1 MLMGSFTLY
10 RMSKKMQYLISSI
23 IIIAVA
29 GICYLFVD
37 YIGYRSVALVLLFV
51 VSVLAA
57 ILDIGP
63 LLLSAFLSAL
73 IWDFFFIPPKFL
85 FHVESTE
92 DILLLLMYF
101 VVALVNA
108 LLIYRIRKA
117 EKESNEKRE
126 KEKTIKLYN
135 TLLNSLSHELRT
147 PIATIVGSTDT
158 LQENN
163 LNLSEENKNTL
174 ISEIS
179 LAALRLN
186 QQVENLLNIQRLEAG
201 FLQLHKDWCD
211 VNELIYRVV
220 HQIQE
225 KNTKHTFNI
234 QIQEALPYFKL
245 DDGVMEQVLYNIL
258 LNAVIYTKPSVIH
271 IKVSKFDFNKMD
283 ISEPDNLNV
292 ELVIVIRDE
301 GKGFPE
307 NEIDKVFDKF
317 YRLQHSK
324 TGGTGLGLSIVK
336 GFVEAHN
343 GTVRLKNNTTGGA
356 EFTIVIPAET
366 TYINALKNE

>member
-1 MLMGSFTLY
+1 MLLTSFTLY
-10 RMSKKMQYLISSI
+10 RMSKKLQYLISSI
-23 IIIAVA
+23 IIILVA
-29 GICYLFVD
+29 GVCYLFVD

-57 ILDIGP
+57 VLDIAP
-63 LLLSAFLSAL
+63 LLLSAFMTAL

-85 FHVESTE
+85 FYVESTE
-92 DILLLLMYF
+92 DVLLLLMYF

-163 LNLSEENKNTL
+163 LNLSDENKNTL

-225 KNTKHTFNI
+225 KNTNHTFDI

-245 DDGVMEQVLYNIL
+245 DDGVMEQILYNIL
-258 LNAVIYTKPSVIH
+258 LNAISYTKPSVIH

-301 GKGFPE
+301 GNGFPE
-307 NEIDKVFDKF
+307 NEIDKVFNKF

-343 GTVRLKNNTTGGA
+343 GTVQLKNSTVGGA

>member
-1 MLMGSFTLY
+1 MLMSSFTLY
-10 RMSKKMQYLISSI
+10 RMPKKLQYFISSF

-29 GICYLFVD
+29 GICYLCVD
-37 YIGYRSVALVLLFV
+37 YIRYTSVALVLLFA
-51 VSVLAA
+51 VSILAA
-57 ILDIGP
+57 FLDITP
-63 LLLSAFLSAL
+63 LLLSALLSAL

-92 DILLLLMYF
+92 DVLLLLMYF

-108 LLIYRIRKA
+108 LLIHRIRQA

-147 PIATIVGSTDT
+147 PIATIVGATDT

-163 LNLSEENKNTL
+163 VNLSKENKKTL
-174 ISEIS
+174 ISEVS
-179 LAALRLN
+179 VAALRLN

-220 HQIQE
+220 HQVQE
-225 KNTKHTFNI
+225 KKTGHQFNI

-245 DDGVMEQVLYNIL
+245 DDGVMEQVIYNIL
-258 LNAVIYTKPSVIH
+258 LNAITYTKPSTVH
-271 IKVSKFDFNKMD
+271 IKVSKFDFEKMD
-283 ISEPDNLNV
+283 IAEPDNLNV
-292 ELVIVIRDE
+292 ELVIAIKDE
-301 GKGFPE
+301 GSGFPE

-343 GTVRLKNNTTGGA
+343 GVIRLKNSSIGGA

-366 TYINALKNE
+366 SYINALKNE